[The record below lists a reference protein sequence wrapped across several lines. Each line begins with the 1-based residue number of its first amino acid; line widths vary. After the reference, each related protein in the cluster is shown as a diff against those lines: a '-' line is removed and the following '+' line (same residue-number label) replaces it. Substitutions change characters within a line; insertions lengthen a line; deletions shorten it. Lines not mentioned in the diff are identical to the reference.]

1 MVDSAET
8 LFNDSQTCERQEN
21 WTDAEERYRAA
32 LAERPDFVEA
42 QHIIE
47 AATELAGKS

>member
-8 LFNDSQTCERQEN
+8 LSNDAQTCERQAE

-32 LAERPDFVEA
+32 LAERLDFVEA